1 MSKMTET
8 VPNPGPLKVEN
19 SLDLIIVLLYAPGST
34 GKLAEPIAG
43 ITRLQKL
50 VFLLKQGEG
59 PEAVVESAREFNY
72 KPFKMGPFSQELYRD
87 LDVLKSLGLVRTRR
101 LEYLITDDDDP
112 EAADEGE
119 PQPRMVESTLFEL
132 SERGINA
139 GRDLMDGLKRR
150 DRDGLIEFKKFFN
163 AISLRQ
169 LLIFVYQKYPTYS
182 ALGTSGNQGREKT
195 HTCEELDRLVPR
207 A

>member
-1 MSKMTET
+1 MRRSSTATEELAISNMTDT
-8 VPNPGPLKVEN
+8 MPNPGPLKVEN

-34 GKLAEPIAG
+34 GKVAEPIAG

-59 PEAVVESAREFNY
+59 PEAVVESAREFDY

-119 PQPRMVESTLFEL
+119 PQARMVESTLFEL

-139 GRDLMDGLKRR
+139 GRDLLDGLKRR
-150 DRDGLIEFKKFFN
+150 DRDGLVEFKKFFN
-163 AISLRQ
+163 SIPLRQ
-169 LLIFVYQKYPTYS
+169 LLIFVYQKYPKYTTES
-182 ALGTSGNQGREKT
+182 TIRGKLG
-195 HTCEELDRLVPR
+195 L
-207 A
+207 